1 MKKKTII
8 IIAISIIVLLIVIG
22 LICFFVSR
30 ANNSESGDAGN
41 SAQESKTIKIY
52 NQLKESEKY
61 QFTRKVNDENQ
72 VTIAKSGDRAYEEET
87 FNGKK
92 TYYVVNEGDLYLLN
106 KSTERYYK
114 YQNNDEILHEITDAF
129 SRIEGMTYTE
139 GKEDINEKS
148 YKYEEFKGIQEF
160 LIDSNLYTD
169 NSDEAITRFYYSG
182 DDLKYIKTIVGD
194 KEELL
199 EINIEYNVDDS
210 LFEIAEGYSDGDN
223 L

>member
-194 KEELL
+194 KQELL
-199 EINIEYNVDDS
+199 KVNISYDVDND
-210 LFEIAEGYSDGDN
+210 LFNIPSNYEEK
-223 L
+223 

>member
-8 IIAISIIVLLIVIG
+8 IIAISVIVLLIVIG

-30 ANNSESGDAGN
+30 ANNSESGDVGN
-41 SAQESKTIKIY
+41 SVQESKTIKIY

-72 VTIAKSGDRAYEEET
+72 VTLAKSGDRAYEEET

-210 LFEIAEGYSDGDN
+210 LFEIPEGYSDGDN

>member
-182 DDLKYIKTIVGD
+182 DDLKYIKIIVGD

-210 LFEIAEGYSDGDN
+210 LFEIPEGYSDGDN

>member
-194 KEELL
+194 KQELFL
-199 EINIEYNVDDS
+199 YKLIYHYHNKIWFLHFV
-210 LFEIAEGYSDGDN
+210 LLAH
-223 L
+223 LH

>member
-30 ANNSESGDAGN
+30 ANNSESGDVGN
-41 SAQESKTIKIY
+41 SVQESKTIKIY

-210 LFEIAEGYSDGDN
+210 LFEIPEGYSDGDN

>member
-41 SAQESKTIKIY
+41 SVQESKTVKIY

-210 LFEIAEGYSDGDN
+210 LFEIPEGYSDGDN

>member
-61 QFTRKVNDENQ
+61 QFTRKVNDEYQ

-210 LFEIAEGYSDGDN
+210 LFEIPEGYSDGDN

>member
-199 EINIEYNVDDS
+199 EINIEYSVDDS
-210 LFEIAEGYSDGDN
+210 LFEIPEGYSDGDN

>member
-182 DDLKYIKTIVGD
+182 DDLKYIKTIVED

-210 LFEIAEGYSDGDN
+210 LFEIPEGYSDGDN

>member
-8 IIAISIIVLLIVIG
+8 IIAISVIVLLIVIG
-22 LICFFVSR
+22 LICFFVLI
-30 ANNSESGDAGN
+30 ANNSESGDVGN
-41 SAQESKTIKIY
+41 SVQESKTIKIY

-210 LFEIAEGYSDGDN
+210 LFEIPEGYSDGDN

>member
-41 SAQESKTIKIY
+41 SVQESKTVKIY

-139 GKEDINEKS
+139 GKEDINKKS

-210 LFEIAEGYSDGDN
+210 LFEIPEGYSDGDN

>member
-8 IIAISIIVLLIVIG
+8 IIAISVIVLLIVIG

-30 ANNSESGDAGN
+30 ANNSESGDVGN
-41 SAQESKTIKIY
+41 SVQESKTIKIY

-87 FNGKK
+87 FKGKK
-92 TYYVVNEGDLYLLN
+92 NYYVVNEGDLYILN

-210 LFEIAEGYSDGDN
+210 LFEIPEGYSDGDN

>member
-199 EINIEYNVDDS
+199 EINIEYNVDNS
-210 LFEIAEGYSDGDN
+210 LFEIPEGYSDGDN

>member
-41 SAQESKTIKIY
+41 SAQESRTIKIY

-210 LFEIAEGYSDGDN
+210 LFEIPEGYSDGDN

>member
-210 LFEIAEGYSDGDN
+210 LFEIPEGYSDGDN

>member
-114 YQNNDEILHEITDAF
+114 YQNNHENTEIRNAVEATT
-129 SRIEGMTYTE
+129 ETE
-139 GKEDINEKS
+139 GYTGDIYCLDCDKLVKEGEVIPVLEPEDP
-148 YKYEEFKGIQEF
+148 EEEEPGEVKPEEP
-160 LIDSNLYTD
+160 T
-169 NSDEAITRFYYSG
+169 E
-182 DDLKYIKTIVGD
+182 DDTTKPVPDDD
-194 KEELL
+194 KEEIFDEEEIIFRLL
-199 EINIEYNVDDS
+199 R
-210 LFEIAEGYSDGDN
+210 
-223 L
+223 

>member
-1 MKKKTII
+1 MKTIEI
-8 IIAISIIVLLIVIG
+8 YDYDTNKPKFTIQTRKTKNIQDDVIKFLKDKKYSLILQGKVIPNIETN
-22 LICFFVSR
+22 LYWL
-30 ANNSESGDAGN
+30 A
-41 SAQESKTIKIY
+41 Y
-52 NQLKESEKY
+52 NKATKESIKLWYREK
-61 QFTRKVNDENQ
+61 EN
-72 VTIAKSGDRAYEEET
+72 IK
-87 FNGKK
+87 
-92 TYYVVNEGDLYLLN
+92 
-106 KSTERYYK
+106 
-114 YQNNDEILHEITDAF
+114 
-129 SRIEGMTYTE
+129 
-139 GKEDINEKS
+139 EKS

-210 LFEIAEGYSDGDN
+210 LFEIPEGYSDGDN

>member
-8 IIAISIIVLLIVIG
+8 IIAISVIVLLIVIG

-30 ANNSESGDAGN
+30 ANNSESGDVGN
-41 SAQESKTIKIY
+41 SVQESKTIKIY

-106 KSTERYYK
+106 KNTERYYK

-210 LFEIAEGYSDGDN
+210 LFEIPEGYSDGDN

>member
-1 MKKKTII
+1 MKKKKII

-210 LFEIAEGYSDGDN
+210 LFEIPEGYSDGDN

>member
-8 IIAISIIVLLIVIG
+8 IIAISVIVLLIVIG

-30 ANNSESGDAGN
+30 ANNSESGDVGN
-41 SAQESKTIKIY
+41 SVQESKTIKIY

-148 YKYEEFKGIQEF
+148 YKYEEFKGIQE
-160 LIDSNLYTD
+160 N
-169 NSDEAITRFYYSG
+169 
-182 DDLKYIKTIVGD
+182 
-194 KEELL
+194 
-199 EINIEYNVDDS
+199 
-210 LFEIAEGYSDGDN
+210 
-223 L
+223 

>member
-61 QFTRKVNDENQ
+61 QFTRKVNDEKQ

-210 LFEIAEGYSDGDN
+210 LFEIPEGYSDGDN

>member
-8 IIAISIIVLLIVIG
+8 IIAISVIVLLIVIG

-30 ANNSESGDAGN
+30 ANNSESGDVGN
-41 SAQESKTIKIY
+41 SVQESKTIKIY

-210 LFEIAEGYSDGDN
+210 LFEIPEGYSDGDN

>member
-30 ANNSESGDAGN
+30 ANDSESGDAGN

-210 LFEIAEGYSDGDN
+210 LFEIPEGYSDGDN

>member
-1 MKKKTII
+1 M
-8 IIAISIIVLLIVIG
+8 
-22 LICFFVSR
+22 
-30 ANNSESGDAGN
+30 
-41 SAQESKTIKIY
+41 
-52 NQLKESEKY
+52 
-61 QFTRKVNDENQ
+61 
-72 VTIAKSGDRAYEEET
+72 
-87 FNGKK
+87 
-92 TYYVVNEGDLYLLN
+92 
-106 KSTERYYK
+106 
-114 YQNNDEILHEITDAF
+114 HEITDAF

-210 LFEIAEGYSDGDN
+210 LFEIPEGYSDGDN